1 MAAQRVMAKRKGIK
15 PIRYVMAA
23 ARPLNS
29 AGQSASLVMRKS
41 AVRIRKGAQTLTL
54 HFGGGF
60 VPIIIIGL
68 FSGKVEL
75 GQQYRMP
82 PMELRWFAVS
92 FWPGTCPA
100 TRLMLQ
106 LTH

>member
-1 MAAQRVMAKRKGIK
+1 MAKRKGIK

-54 HFGGGF
+54 HFGGVF
-60 VPIIIIGL
+60 VPRVIIRAIQRKKFG
-68 FSGKVEL
+68 L
-75 GQQYRMP
+75 GQQYRMRSKP
-82 PMELRWFAVS
+82 LRWCAVS

>member
-1 MAAQRVMAKRKGIK
+1 MATRRGMK

-60 VPIIIIGL
+60 VPRIRSKT
-68 FSGKVEL
+68 SGYPL
-75 GQQYRMP
+75 AR
-82 PMELRWFAVS
+82 VS
-92 FWPGTCPA
+92 LKANRGC
-100 TRLMLQ
+100 R
-106 LTH
+106 

>member
-29 AGQSASLVMRKS
+29 AGQSASRVMRKS

-60 VPIIIIGL
+60 CAQNNNWAIQWK
-68 FSGKVEL
+68 S
-75 GQQYRMP
+75 
-82 PMELRWFAVS
+82 
-92 FWPGTCPA
+92 
-100 TRLMLQ
+100 
-106 LTH
+106 

>member
-1 MAAQRVMAKRKGIK
+1 MAKRKGIK

-41 AVRIRKGAQTLTL
+41 AVRIRKGAPTLTL

-60 VPIIIIGL
+60 FVPRIGIRETGR
-68 FSGKVEL
+68 SSV
-75 GQQYRMP
+75 QP
-82 PMELRWFAVS
+82 
-92 FWPGTCPA
+92 
-100 TRLMLQ
+100 
-106 LTH
+106 